1 MRTLEEAKKEFNA
14 TNITEEQGGAITV
27 ITAEFERLIEHVFNE
42 VPEGAHRTAGVR
54 KLLEAKQTFTHA
66 ISHDWHKP
74 KGEAVAK
81 SA

>member
-1 MRTLEEAKKEFNA
+1 MRTLEEAKQDFNS
-14 TNITEEQGGAITV
+14 ITVDSDQAGAIQV
-27 ITAEFERLIEHVFNE
+27 ITAQFEQLVEHVYNE

-74 KGEAVAK
+74 EVAK
-81 SA
+81 TA